1 MTKEMERMYSHRG
14 GNTRILASTLARVV
28 FTGLLHSADNSD
40 EPVGCPAC

>member
-14 GNTRILASTLARVV
+14 GSTRIFASILAVV

-40 EPVGCPAC
+40 KPVGCLAC